1 MVDADDTWLE
11 MSIVTAIWLC
21 RRIVIA
27 TRGWTSRAT
36 SRDAQVRRVACTGM
50 TGTPAFAARAWKKRC
65 KLRGSIG
72 VPNRVVKTNPD
83 PIHASPAANRER
95 ASVTLR

>member
-1 MVDADDTWLE
+1 
-11 MSIVTAIWLC
+11 
-21 RRIVIA
+21 
-27 TRGWTSRAT
+27 
-36 SRDAQVRRVACTGM
+36 M
-50 TGTPAFAARAWKKRC
+50 TGTSAFAARAWKKRW

-72 VPNRVVKTNPD
+72 VPNWVVKTNPD